1 MTELDVTANAE
12 RAAVILMLMDD
23 AEAAKLLGSL
33 EPDELQRVG
42 EQMIALGEV
51 DPERI
56 AGAIEGF
63 VKLADDNTLF
73 AHDRPAQVRHRMT
86 QALGEVKADSI
97 MQRIV
102 PDGPAPSL
110 ELARWLAPSVL
121 LPLVEGEHPQ
131 AIAVLLLLLDAE
143 PAAELLSLLPQSAQ
157 PDLVERIARMRQVS
171 AHAMDMLE
179 EVLAQRITRRF
190 GRAALSM
197 GGAREAAELINMAAR
212 SVSGT
217 VMPAITQKDADL
229 ARAIEAEMFTF
240 EMLFVLQ
247 PMEMGKLLREVESE
261 VLVDALKGLAEEDR
275 EPFFAAMSS
284 RAADGVKDE
293 IEERGRLKK
302 SDVTAAQN
310 AIVKIARKLADD
322 GEISL
327 GGDDGEFV

>member
-1 MTELDVTANAE
+1 MTPLDSLANAE

-42 EQMIALGEV
+42 EQMIALGDV
-51 DPERI
+51 DPARI
-56 AGAIEGF
+56 AVAIEGF
-63 VKLADDNTLF
+63 VTLADDATPF
-73 AHDRPAQVRHRMT
+73 AHDRPAQVRQRMT

-102 PDGPAPSL
+102 PGGPAPSL

-143 PAAELLSLLPQSAQ
+143 PAAELLSLLPPTLQ

-171 AHAMDMLE
+171 GHAMDMLE
-179 EVLAQRITRRF
+179 EVLAQRITHRF
-190 GRAALSM
+190 GKAALAM

-212 SVSGT
+212 SVGGT
-217 VMPAITQKDADL
+217 VMPVITQKDAEL

-240 EMLFVLQ
+240 EMLFQLE
-247 PMEMGKLLREVESE
+247 PMEMGKLLREVENE
-261 VLVDALKGLAEEDR
+261 ALVDALKGLAEADR

-302 SDVTAAQN
+302 SDVIAAQN
-310 AIVKIARKLADD
+310 AIVKIARRLADD